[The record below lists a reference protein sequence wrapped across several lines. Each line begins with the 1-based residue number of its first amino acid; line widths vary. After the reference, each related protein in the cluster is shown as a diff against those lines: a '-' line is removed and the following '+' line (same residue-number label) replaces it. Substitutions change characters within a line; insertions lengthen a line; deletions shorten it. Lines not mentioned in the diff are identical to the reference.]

1 MGQTSE
7 GVEEYKVPHHVAV
20 ILDGNGRWAKAR
32 HMPRN
37 LGHKAGATTLE
48 QILEDAWDLGI
59 KVFTVYAFS
68 TENWKRSMEEVNY
81 IMSLPKIFFSRY
93 IQELM
98 DNNVR
103 IMIIGDRSKIPAE
116 TMSVIDDAINTTK
129 DNTGIILNFAFNYG
143 ARDEIVKAAKAFALD
158 YKEGKVEDLDEES
171 FSKYLY
177 TKDLPEVDLLIRT
190 GSEMRLSNFLLYQLA
205 YSEFVVIDTLWPDF
219 SSDVLDQC
227 IEEYSNRKRNFG
239 GRDEG

>member
-1 MGQTSE
+1 MNE
-7 GVEEYKVPHHVAV
+7 LKHLA
-20 ILDGNGRWAKAR
+20 IIMDGNGRWAKLNKL
-32 HMPRN
+32 PRTA
-37 LGHKAGATTLE
+37 GHYRGVEVLRNITIYANK
-48 QILEDAWDLGI
+48 LGI
-59 KVFTVYAFS
+59 KCLTVYAFS

-103 IMIIGDRSKIPAE
+103 IMIIGDREKIPAE
-116 TMSVIDDAINTTK
+116 TMAVIDDAIETTK
-129 DNTGIILNFAFNYG
+129 NNTGIILNFAFNYG
-143 ARDEIVKAAKAFALD
+143 ARDEIVKAAKAYALD
-158 YKEGKVEDLDEES
+158 YAEGKATDLTEES
-171 FSKYLY
+171 FANYLY

-219 SSDVLDQC
+219 NSDVLDEC
-227 IEEYSNRKRNFG
+227 IEEFSKRKRNFG
-239 GRDEG
+239 GRDENKNN

>member
-1 MGQTSE
+1 MNE
-7 GVEEYKVPHHVAV
+7 LKHLA
-20 ILDGNGRWAKAR
+20 IIMDGNGRWAKLNKL
-32 HMPRN
+32 PRTA
-37 LGHKAGATTLE
+37 GHYRGVEVLRNITIYANK
-48 QILEDAWDLGI
+48 LGI
-59 KVFTVYAFS
+59 KCLTVYAFS

-103 IMIIGDRSKIPAE
+103 IMIIGDREKIPAE
-116 TMSVIDDAINTTK
+116 TMAVIDDAIETTK
-129 DNTGIILNFAFNYG
+129 NNTGIILNFAFNYG
-143 ARDEIVKAAKAFALD
+143 ARDEIVKAAKAYALD
-158 YKEGKVEDLDEES
+158 YAEGKVTDLTEE
-171 FSKYLY
+171 FFTNYLY

-219 SSDVLDQC
+219 NSDVLDEC
-227 IEEYSNRKRNFG
+227 IEEFSKRKRNFG
-239 GRDEG
+239 GRDENKNN